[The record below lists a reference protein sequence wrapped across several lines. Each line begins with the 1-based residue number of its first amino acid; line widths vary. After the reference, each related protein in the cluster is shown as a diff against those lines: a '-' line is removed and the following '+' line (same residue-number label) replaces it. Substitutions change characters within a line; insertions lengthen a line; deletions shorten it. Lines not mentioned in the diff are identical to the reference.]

1 MKISSLSSDYIQWQ
15 LGRFSRVATEMQ
27 ISLIKLFPRIW
38 ALLLALGFCNAA
50 NANAQTVPHAPATAT
65 APAAAAP
72 ADPLELGRETPR
84 GTVIGFIKA
93 AQAENYDVAVQYFE
107 VGRRASVEREQELAQ
122 ELLAILNARFRGPL
136 DSITND
142 PTGRQENEPPRDQ
155 IVVGVAR
162 PMSESFPLYLVHE
175 DVSRGAKVWLISRQ
189 TLDQVPE
196 VYDSLRFAQ
205 LEKRLP
211 KFLVKTRPLGMP
223 LWQWIAII
231 LFAPV
236 ALLLGWL
243 LALLLRLGSQKTRRA
258 MGLAMEP
265 PEPLRHFGPPAILCA
280 VLIHYYFVYVIGASI
295 LYREYYRD
303 LLLILLAFAFYW
315 ATTRVTYWISLRMWN
330 QLTSRGLYAE
340 RSLVSLSRRVLDV
353 AIFFL
358 ISLLVFKNVLG
369 WNLTAALAGLGI
381 GGLAIG
387 LGAQKTFENMMGGI
401 SILTDRAVLVGDA
414 CKIGDQRGIVEDIG
428 LRSTK
433 LRTEERTLVSIPNG
447 TVATAT
453 LENFRLRDKILFRQV
468 VRLRYDLAPDHVR
481 YVMEQ
486 LRDILAR
493 HPKVEDAS
501 ARVRL
506 LNLAES
512 AIEVQVYA
520 YILTREY
527 REFLAVQEDLILQ
540 AMDVLENSGAAIAVP
555 GQTTMVTRDAWID
568 PQKAAAAQK
577 AMEKTR
583 DPGVPGMQRSEL
595 AADIIPPKR

>member
-1 MKISSLSSDYIQWQ
+1 MRTWAFTQ
-15 LGRFSRVATEMQ
+15 VETEMQ
-27 ISLIKLFPRIW
+27 RFIVGLFSTFQKVCLASLLFAI
-38 ALLLALGFCNAA
+38 ASAGIL
-50 NANAQTVPHAPATAT
+50 NAQTAAHS
-65 APAAAAP
+65 AAAATSSSSATP

-84 GTVIGFIKA
+84 GTVIGFIRA
-93 AQAENYDVAVQYFE
+93 AQSENYDVAVQYFE
-107 VGRRASVEREQELAQ
+107 VGRRASVEREQELAK

-142 PTGRQENEPPRDQ
+142 PMGRQDNEPPRDQ
-155 IVVGVAR
+155 IVVGLAR
-162 PMSESFPLYLVHE
+162 GLSESFPLNLVHTE
-175 DVSRGAKVWLISRQ
+175 VSRGAKVWLISRQ
-189 TLDQVPE
+189 TLEQVPE

-211 KFLVKTRPLGMP
+211 KFLVKTRLLGMP
-223 LWQWIAII
+223 LWQWIAIVV
-231 LFAPV
+231 FAPI

-243 LALLLRLGSQKTRRA
+243 VAWLVRLGSERIRRA
-258 MGLAMEP
+258 LGLGTQPA
-265 PEPLRHFGPPAILCA
+265 EPLRRFGPAAILGA
-280 VLIHYYFVYVIGASI
+280 VIIHYYFVYQIGASI

-303 LLLILLAFAFYW
+303 LLLFLMAFALYW
-315 ATTRVTYWISLRMWN
+315 AITRLTYWTSLRMWN

-340 RSLVSLSRRVLDV
+340 RSLVSLTRRVLDV

-358 ISLLVFKNVLG
+358 IALLLFKNVLG

-468 VRLRYDLAPDHVR
+468 VRLRYDLSPDHVR
-481 YVMEQ
+481 YVLEQ
-486 LRDILAR
+486 LRELLAR
-493 HPKVEDAS
+493 HPKIEDAS
-501 ARVRL
+501 ARVRV
-506 LNLAES
+506 LNLGEN
-512 AIEVQVYA
+512 AIEVQIYA

-527 REFLAVQEDLILQ
+527 REYLAVQEELILQ
-540 AMDVLENSGAAIAVP
+540 AMDVLESSGAAIAVP
-555 GQTTMVTRDAWID
+555 GQTTMVQRDSWVD

-577 AMEKTR
+577 AMEKSR
-583 DPGVPGMQRSEL
+583 DPGVPGMQRPAL
-595 AADIIPPKR
+595 AADSVPPKH

>member
-1 MKISSLSSDYIQWQ
+1 MQRFIGKSFRAVLQAGALSLA
-15 LGRFSRVATEMQ
+15 FSIVC
-27 ISLIKLFPRIW
+27 P
-38 ALLLALGFCNAA
+38 ALLD
-50 NANAQTVPHAPATAT
+50 AQSGQH
-65 APAAAAP
+65 PAAAPTATSP
-72 ADPLELGRETPR
+72 ASLADPLELGRETPR
-84 GTVIGFIKA
+84 GTVIGFIRA
-93 AQAENYDVAVQYFE
+93 AQSENYDIAVQYFE
-107 VGRRASVEREQELAQ
+107 PRHRAGVEPERELAQ
-122 ELLAILNARFRGPL
+122 QLLDILNARFVGSL
-136 DSITND
+136 DSIPND
-142 PTGRQENEPPRDQ
+142 PTGRQEGGPPREQ
-155 IVVGVAR
+155 VVIGGTR
-162 PMSESFPLYLVHE
+162 GFSESFPLNLAHSE
-175 DVSRGAKVWLISRQ
+175 VSRGVKVWLISRQ

-196 VYDSLRFAQ
+196 IYDSLRFPQ

-211 KFLVKTRPLGMP
+211 KFLVKTRFLGMP
-223 LWQWIAII
+223 LWQWLAIV
-231 LFAPV
+231 LFAPI
-236 ALLLGWL
+236 ALVIGWLGAFLLRFASRRIRRALGWAML
-243 LALLLRLGSQKTRRA
+243 PEEPIRR
-258 MGLAMEP
+258 
-265 PEPLRHFGPPAILCA
+265 FGPIA
-280 VLIHYYFVYVIGASI
+280 VLGAVIVHYYFVYLIGASI
-295 LYREYYRD
+295 LYRQYYLN
-303 LLLILLAFAFYW
+303 LLMILLAFAFYW
-315 ATTRVTYWISLRMWN
+315 AITRITYWISLRMWN
-330 QLTSRGLYAE
+330 QLTSRGMYAE

-358 ISLLVFKNVLG
+358 IALLVFKNVLG

-447 TVATAT
+447 TVATSV

-468 VRLRYDLAPDHVR
+468 VRLRYDLSPDHVR
-481 YVMEQ
+481 YVLEQ
-486 LRDILAR
+486 LRDVLTR

-506 LNLAES
+506 LNLAEN
-512 AIEVQVYA
+512 AIEVQIYA

-583 DPGVPGMQRSEL
+583 DPGVPGMQRPPL
-595 AADIIPPKR
+595 AADIIPPKH